1 MMITARKEHEVIQ
14 VQDVIGDK
22 TEQDGEENKT

>member
-1 MMITARKEHEVIQ
+1 MITARKEREVIQ

-22 TEQDGEENKT
+22 PEQDGEENKT